1 MRLWEHGGSEFEN
14 QLRHYYRTY
23 TDTEIDQLGWRELC
37 GKLVQAAKLVE
48 EDVRVDIATRDAAQV
63 NVIIN
68 DWYDYDDER
77 EVAPNENDPDN
88 ENVID
93 KIVILCFYRFL

>member
-1 MRLWEHGGSEFEN
+1 M
-14 QLRHYYRTY
+14 
-23 TDTEIDQLGWRELC
+23 
-37 GKLVQAAKLVE
+37 QAAKLVE

-68 DWYDYDDER
+68 DGYDFDDER
-77 EVAPNENDPDN
+77 EVDPNENDPDN

>member
-1 MRLWEHGGSEFEN
+1 M
-14 QLRHYYRTY
+14 
-23 TDTEIDQLGWRELC
+23 
-37 GKLVQAAKLVE
+37 QAAKLVE

-77 EVAPNENDPDN
+77 EVAPNEM
-88 ENVID
+88 
-93 KIVILCFYRFL
+93 ILIMKM

>member
-1 MRLWEHGGSEFEN
+1 M
-14 QLRHYYRTY
+14 
-23 TDTEIDQLGWRELC
+23 
-37 GKLVQAAKLVE
+37 QAAKLVE

-68 DWYDYDDER
+68 DGYDYDDER

-88 ENVID
+88 KNVID
-93 KIVILCFYRFL
+93 KIVIICFYRFL